1 MTPSSESKASTS
13 GAFSRLNRAL
23 GPVMAGLIIDGI
35 DLITLGPIGV
45 VVGLPV
51 GAMAGYWLGRSMRLE
66 KKTSVLCAVVAAI
79 YCTIPGTEILP
90 LGTLVGALVRFEEP
104 VDAIVETSPNAE
116 PDLERIESLDSN
128 EPTRAFEDGNELRG

>member
-1 MTPSSESKASTS
+1 MTPSNESKTS
-13 GAFSRLNRAL
+13 NSGTFSRLNRAL

-35 DLITLGPIGV
+35 DLITLGPIGL

-66 KKTSVLCAVVAAI
+66 KRTSVLCAIAAAI
-79 YCTIPGTEILP
+79 YCTIPGTEVLP

-104 VDAIVETSPNAE
+104 GDALVETSPNAE
-116 PDLERIESLDSN
+116 PDLERIEHLDPN
-128 EPTRAFEDGNELRG
+128 EPTRVLEDDNESRG